1 MVSSRSDTAVTEA
14 VNRLRAQGYTAH
26 GTTCHVGHPE
36 EIIALMEKVRGS
48 HHGHYYNF
56 ITEF

>member
-14 VNRLRAQGYTAH
+14 VNRLRSQGYTAH

-36 EIIALMEKVRGS
+36 EIIALMEKVRGI
-48 HHGHYYNF
+48 HYYNF